1 MKVLPSRLHP
11 LLAVAAIAVIVFSVA
26 GVAAIFGKI
35 PGAESKPGDPFA
47 QNMSTAPSASQ
58 AMAEERASLA
68 ARVQPQPQPL
78 AQAPAP
84 LAQAPAP
91 LAQAPAPVP
100 CADCGV
106 IESIRVAEVK
116 GQGSGLGAVAG
127 GVAGGLIGI
136 QIGHGT
142 GRTVATIAGAA
153 GGAYAGHTIEK
164 NVKKHTVYRVT
175 LRMEDGSLRT
185 VSQREAPA
193 YAVGDRVRVSNGRI
207 TERA

>member
-1 MKVLPSRLHP
+1 M
-11 LLAVAAIAVIVFSVA
+11 AIAAIAVIIFSVA

-35 PGAESKPGDPFA
+35 PGAESKSGEPFA
-47 QNMSTAPSASQ
+47 QNTSALPYSSRPLPVEDTSRTASGQ
-58 AMAEERASLA
+58 I
-68 ARVQPQPQPL
+68 QPYAQPY

-84 LAQAPAP
+84 A
-91 LAQAPAPVP
+91 P

-116 GQGSGLGAVAG
+116 GQASGVGAVAG
-127 GVAGGLIGI
+127 GVVGGLIGN

-142 GRTVATIAGAA
+142 GRTVATIAGAG
-153 GGAYAGHTIEK
+153 GGAYAGHQIEK
-164 NVKKHTVYRVT
+164 NVKKHPVYRVT
-175 LRMEDGSLRT
+175 LRMEDGSVRT